1 MMVSSDT
8 VTSRSDDVL
17 AGRRARDASRPR
29 GRGGPRGSGL
39 LTAVALLLTAVAVA
53 FVTLP
58 CLCLVLDVR
67 FSDLLRGLRSPAVQ
81 EALLLSVRTSLL
93 ATAICC
99 VIGTG
104 AAYVLARTNIPGKRL
119 IDAILQLPVVL
130 PPVVAGVALL
140 MAFGRRGLL
149 GNALSLAGVEVSF
162 TTIAVVMAQCFI
174 ALPFFIQASR
184 GGFESVPR
192 TLEEAS
198 YTLGVSDLAT
208 FFRVTIPLSWPSL
221 VSGAVLCWGRA
232 VGEFGATIM
241 FAGNMRGVTR
251 TMPLA
256 ILTAMQG
263 DVDTAVV
270 LAVMLLAFSGVMF
283 VGARWVLGGMGHRP

>member
-1 MMVSSDT
+1 MATPPSDEVFT
-8 VTSRSDDVL
+8 
-17 AGRRARDASRPR
+17 GRPARDALRLT
-29 GRGGPRGSGL
+29 GRGGPRGVGL
-39 LTAVALLLTAVAVA
+39 LSVVALVFTAVAVA

-58 CLCLVLDVR
+58 CVGLILNAS
-67 FSDLLRGLRSPAVQ
+67 FPDLLRGLRSPAVQ
-81 EALLLSVRTSLL
+81 EALLLSVRTSLV

-104 AAYVLARTNIPGKRL
+104 AAYALARTSIPGKRL
-119 IDAILQLPVVL
+119 IDAVLQLPLVL

-149 GNALSLAGVEVSF
+149 GHALSLAGVEISF
-162 TTIAVVMAQCFI
+162 TTVAVVMAQCFI

-184 GGFESVPR
+184 GGFETVPR
-192 TLEEAS
+192 ALEEAS

-270 LAVMLLAFSGVMF
+270 LAVMLLAFSSAMF
-283 VGARWVLGGMGHRP
+283 VGARWALGEIGHRP